1 MGPVKSILT
10 RFAAVFFVV
19 QASVHAQSFDAQ
31 FETMKKAATRE
42 QLYAL
47 LYDLPKGGDLHNH
60 LGGAF
65 LARQWYDV
73 ASDPKRTH
81 GNEFYT
87 RTEIHNCPDSTE
99 PLILYR
105 NIQRS
110 TYQQLSDCRKQ
121 EYQKLGSL
129 SPKLQAG
136 WISSLVLDGE
146 GKGRNEFFEVRGE
159 RTREL
164 NSDPWLFAEMLV
176 QTMKNYSAQGLRYL
190 ETQAGAAGFRDHDGR
205 LIDPEQAMGIYR
217 ETLARPDARATGMT
231 VRFLSTIIRFSPD
244 APEALERAYQFVAQH
259 RDLWVGINM
268 AGRED
273 NGKGYPLRLLDTFR
287 KMRRT
292 YSNIPLS
299 LHGGELDQ
307 PGPEVRQT
315 LMLGATRVGHA
326 VNLISDPDTMLLMQN
341 GRYLIE
347 INLISNRLLEYV
359 PDLSKHPFPEYLR
372 FGIPVCLNQD
382 DPGAFDS
389 NITDE
394 YFTAVTSFNLTW
406 SELVQLGR
414 DSLRY
419 SFVEPTVKERLLREY
434 AEAVERFERK
444 YSDSSWAQK
453 LAGVKPVYSGYG
465 MRNFGFQGR

>member
-1 MGPVKSILT
+1 M
-10 RFAAVFFVV
+10 AARKPTLLCIAAGLCLAAFVR
-19 QASVHAQSFDAQ
+19 AESFDAQ
-31 FETMKKAATRE
+31 FETIQKTATRE
-42 QLYAL
+42 QLYAFL
-47 LYDLPKGGDLHNH
+47 WALPKGGDLHNH

-65 LARQWYDV
+65 LAGQLYD
-73 ASDPKRTH
+73 AAIDPKRTN

-87 RTEIHNCPDSTE
+87 RTLINNCPDSTE

-110 TYQQLSDCRKQ
+110 TYEKLSDCRKK
-121 EYQKLGSL
+121 EYQKLAGL
-129 SPKLQAG
+129 SARAKAD
-136 WISSLVLDGE
+136 WISSLVLDRE

-159 RTREL
+159 RVGEL
-164 NSDPWLFAEMLV
+164 TNDPWLVTDMLV
-176 QTMKNYSAQGLRYL
+176 QTMKNYSAEGLRYL
-190 ETQAGAAGFRDHDGR
+190 ETQAGAAAFRDHDGR
-205 LIDPEQAMGIYR
+205 PIDPERGVAMYR
-217 ETLARPDARATGMT
+217 EALARPDAKATGMT
-231 VRFLSTIIRFSPD
+231 VRFLRTIIRFSPD
-244 APEALERAYQFVAQH
+244 APEMIEQAYQFVAAH

-273 NGKGYPLRLLDTFR
+273 NGKGYPLRLLETFR

-315 LMLGATRVGHA
+315 LLLGATRIGHGI
-326 VNLISDPDTMLLMQN
+326 NLITDPDTMLLMQN
-341 GRYLIE
+341 GRYLVE

-372 FGIPVCLNQD
+372 TGIPVCLNQD
-382 DPGAFDS
+382 DPGAWDS

-394 YFTAVTSFNLTW
+394 YFTAVTLFHLTW
-406 SELVQLGR
+406 SEIVQMGR

-419 SFVEPTVKERLLREY
+419 SFVEPAVKKRLLEEY
-434 AEAVERFERK
+434 AEAVAQFGRK
-444 YSDSSWAQK
+444 YGDGSWAQK
-453 LAGVKPVYSGYG
+453 LAGVRPEFSGYAA
-465 MRNFGFQGR
+465 RNFAFRGQ